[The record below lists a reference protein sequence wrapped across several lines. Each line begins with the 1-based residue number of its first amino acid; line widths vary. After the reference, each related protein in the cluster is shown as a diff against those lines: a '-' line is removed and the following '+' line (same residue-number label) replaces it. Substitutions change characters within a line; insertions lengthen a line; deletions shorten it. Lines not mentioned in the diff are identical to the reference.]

1 MESFKNHSV
10 YFLLVCIIASAIL
23 VYFIINPFLSPLIIA
38 AVFAFLFHPVYE
50 RFLKS
55 LKKESI
61 SAAVTTLLAIII
73 ILLPV
78 SFIAT
83 QIVKESA
90 DVYHY
95 LLSNGTNGIV
105 SSVENLVPASQSL
118 NIDFKQYAKQGIEIL
133 LQNIGSIFSS
143 VTKMIL
149 NLFVFLMAFF
159 FLLKDGKKLKDYFIE
174 VSPLSDRDDQKIV
187 DKLKMAVSAIVKGSL
202 MIGLI
207 QGFLT
212 GIGFAVFGVPN
223 AVFWGTVAAISAL
236 IPGVGTALVLVPAIA
251 YLFIVGNMFGGVGL
265 LIWGMVA
272 VGFID
277 NLLSPKLVGKG
288 MKLHPLLVFLSVL
301 GGLAFFGPLGFLLGP
316 LTVGICLAL
325 VDIYFSLKTQK

>member
-10 YFLLVCIIASAIL
+10 YFLLICIIASAVL

-50 RFLKS
+50 RFLKVF
-55 LKKESI
+55 KKEFI
-61 SAAVTTLLAIII
+61 SSAVTTLLAIII
-73 ILLPV
+73 ILLPL
-78 SFIAT
+78 SFLVT

-95 LLSNGTNGIV
+95 LLNNGTNEIV
-105 SSVENLVPASQSL
+105 SSVENLIPASQNL
-118 NIDFKQYAKQGIEIL
+118 NLDFKQYAKQGIELL

-174 VSPLSDRDDQKIV
+174 VSPLSDSDDQKIV

-207 QGFLT
+207 QGILT

-236 IPGVGTALVLVPAIA
+236 IPGVGTALILVPAIA
-251 YLFIVGNMFGGVGL
+251 YLFIVGNVFGGVGL
-265 LIWGMVA
+265 MIWGMVA